1 MNAPVLVLF
10 IWIGVGVRI
19 LGEVKSEH
27 FANDTISLLQMEEKK
42 KNRLKQSNTSSSCG
56 EPVEAA
62 GIIVESNIIWRTNL
76 WVDADERVRLSVEL
90 LLQGDDNGLEVLH
103 RLVLNVIGHL
113 EVRTDALEAA
123 KVQKPATLI
132 KC

>member
-19 LGEVKSEH
+19 LGEVKGEH
-27 FANDTISLLQMEEKK
+27 FANDTISLLQIERK
-42 KNRLKQSNTSSSCG
+42 KNRLKQSNPSSSCG
-56 EPVEAA
+56 EPVKAA
-62 GIIVESNIIWRTNL
+62 GITVESNIIWRTNL